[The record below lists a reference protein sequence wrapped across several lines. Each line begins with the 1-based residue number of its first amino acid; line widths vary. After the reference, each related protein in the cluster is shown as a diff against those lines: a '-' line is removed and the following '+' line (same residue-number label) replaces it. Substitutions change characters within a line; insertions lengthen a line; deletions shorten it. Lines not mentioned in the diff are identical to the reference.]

1 MGLNDLAQAGQS
13 DKTTTPRGSVLT
25 DARSSQPVLNID
37 PDTDIG
43 GAQHRFPETNQSA
56 IVRARSTDQVV
67 RQRAFETILA
77 NYWKPVYKY
86 IRFKWHTS
94 NEDAKDLT
102 QGFFA
107 NAFEKNHFA
116 TYDAAKASFQTFLR
130 TCLDGFIANERKAGA
145 RLKRGGAFEHFQF
158 DFVSAEDEF
167 ASHAVAVNLNPE
179 EYFHREWVRWMF
191 TLALEALRR
200 RCEESGKGIHFQLFE
215 RYDLA
220 DDGAE
225 NVSYASLG
233 REFGLEPATVNNY
246 LAAVRR
252 DFRRIV
258 IEKLREITATE
269 EEFRNEARSLLGVEV
284 K

>member
-1 MGLNDLAQAGQS
+1 
-13 DKTTTPRGSVLT
+13 
-25 DARSSQPVLNID
+25 LNID

-56 IVRARSTDQVV
+56 IVRARSPDQVV

-77 NYWKPVYKY
+77 SYWKPVYKY
-86 IRFKWHTS
+86 VRLKWQAG

-116 TYDAAKASFQTFLR
+116 NYDATKASFQTFLR
-130 TCLDGFIANERKAGA
+130 TCLDGFVANERKAGA
-145 RLKRGGAFEHFQF
+145 RLKRGGDFEHFQF
-158 DFVSAEDEF
+158 DFVGAEDEF
-167 ASHAVAVNLNPE
+167 AAHAAAVNVNPE

-191 TLALEALRR
+191 TLAVETLRQ
-200 RCEESGKGIHFQLFE
+200 RCEDSGKRVHFQLFE

-220 DDGAE
+220 EDD
-225 NVSYASLG
+225 VSYASLAA
-233 REFGLEPATVNNY
+233 EFGLDTTTVTNY
-246 LAAVRR
+246 LAAARR

>member
-1 MGLNDLAQAGQS
+1 
-13 DKTTTPRGSVLT
+13 
-25 DARSSQPVLNID
+25 LNID

-56 IVRARSTDQVV
+56 IVRARSADQAV

-77 NYWKPVYKY
+77 SYWKPVYKY
-86 IRFKWHTS
+86 VRLRWQAG

-116 TYDAAKASFQTFLR
+116 NYDASKASFQTFLR
-130 TCLDGFIANERKAGA
+130 TCLDGFVANQRKAGA
-145 RLKRGGAFEHFQF
+145 RLKRGGDYEHFQF
-158 DFVSAEDEF
+158 DFVSAENEF
-167 ASHAVAVNLNPE
+167 ALHAASADLTPE
-179 EYFHREWVRWMF
+179 DYFHREWVRWMF
-191 TLALEALRR
+191 TLAVEALRQ
-200 RCEESGKGIHFQLFE
+200 RCADSAKEIHFRLFE

-220 DDGAE
+220 EDPG
-225 NVSYASLG
+225 VSYASLAQ
-233 REFGLEPATVNNY
+233 EFGLDQTTVTNY

-258 IEKLREITATE
+258 LEKLREITATE

>member
-1 MGLNDLAQAGQS
+1 MS
-13 DKTTTPRGSVLT
+13 F
-25 DARSSQPVLNID
+25 D

-56 IVRARSTDQVV
+56 IVRARSTDQGV

-77 NYWKPVYKY
+77 SYWKPVYKY
-86 IRFKWHTS
+86 VRLKWQAG

-116 TYDAAKASFQTFLR
+116 GYDASKASFQTFLR
-130 TCLDGFIANERKAGA
+130 TCLDGFVANQRKAGA
-145 RLKRGGAFEHFQF
+145 RLKRGGGSEHFQF

-167 ASHAVAVNLNPE
+167 ALHAASTDLSPE
-179 EYFHREWVRWMF
+179 DYFHREWVRWMF
-191 TLALEALRR
+191 TLAVEALRQ
-200 RCEESGKGIHFQLFE
+200 RCEESGRAVHFRIFE
-215 RYDLA
+215 RYDLSE
-220 DDGAE
+220 DSS
-225 NVSYASLG
+225 VSYASLAH
-233 REFGLEPATVNNY
+233 EFGLDQTTVNNY
-246 LAAVRR
+246 LAAARR
-252 DFRRIV
+252 DFRRLV
-258 IEKLREITATE
+258 LEKLREITATE

>member
-1 MGLNDLAQAGQS
+1 MM
-13 DKTTTPRGSVLT
+13 
-25 DARSSQPVLNID
+25 D

-43 GAQHRFPETNQSA
+43 GARHRFPVTNHSA
-56 IVRARSTDQVV
+56 IVRARSADATV

-77 NYWKPVYKY
+77 SYWKPVYKY
-86 IRFKWHTS
+86 VRLKWQAN

-116 TYDAAKASFQTFLR
+116 NYDVSKASFQTFLR
-130 TCLDGFIANERKAGA
+130 TCLDGFVSNERKAGK
-145 RLKRGGAFEHFQF
+145 RLKRGGEHEHFQL

-167 ASHAVAVNLNPE
+167 AHHAVASDLSPE
-179 EYFHREWVRWMF
+179 DYFHREWVRWMF
-191 TLALEALRR
+191 TLSVEALRTQCLAR
-200 RCEESGKGIHFQLFE
+200 GKEVYFELFE

-220 DDGAE
+220 DTAAE
-225 NVSYASLG
+225 RLTYVSLG
-233 REFGLEPATVNNY
+233 KEFGIDAKTVTNY

-258 IEKLREITATE
+258 LDKLREITATE